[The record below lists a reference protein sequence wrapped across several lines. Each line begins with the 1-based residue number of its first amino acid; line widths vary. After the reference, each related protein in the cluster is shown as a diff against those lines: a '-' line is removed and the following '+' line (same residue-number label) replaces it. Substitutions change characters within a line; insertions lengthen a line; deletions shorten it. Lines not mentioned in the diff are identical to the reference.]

1 MFLKRDSTQK
11 QESLPEIVETLIQL
25 TRPFVVVVVVQAVIL
40 PKQLIMLTAKP
51 MKYNRFDAKSGAYQY
66 Q

>member
-11 QESLPEIVETLIQL
+11 EESLPVIVETLIQL
-25 TRPFVVVVVVQAVIL
+25 ARPFVVVVAVQVVIL
-40 PKQLIMLTAKP
+40 PTQLIMLTAKA